1 MIGKTCQR
9 GSSFSTWIRFGGKGL
24 TLLVEGVKFA
34 VLMRVGNP
42 LERIG
47 WRVVEIIRW
56 CCAVIEHCIAT
67 LLEEKRFSLA
77 FPEGKCFVGI

>member
-1 MIGKTCQR
+1 M
-9 GSSFSTWIRFGGKGL
+9 
-24 TLLVEGVKFA
+24 
-34 VLMRVGNP
+34 LMRVGNP

-77 FPEGKCFVGI
+77 FPEGKCFVGIGKILSSKSRSLGVSPALKSMDEPFAISK